1 MAKPIKTSLKK
12 GIKGIILERSNA
24 LNSAKKLADPSK
36 TFQANVI
43 YWGYWKPEG
52 EKDVVEVLTPSPR
65 LGTQISPVIKRPIL
79 GPPKSPKRPSVNT
92 LTPASISNLG
102 ATGGTPTTQTV
113 TDLSA
118 LTGVPLDN
126 SIVTGIK
133 SIFAEAPPENGDLS
147 PYVNGLIDLYVKYP
161 QVSKSKFLG
170 LYDKAKALEPL
181 CVPMLIIFL
190 LLKNVEK

>member
-1 MAKPIKTSLKK
+1 M
-12 GIKGIILERSNA
+12 
-24 LNSAKKLADPSK
+24 
-36 TFQANVI
+36 
-43 YWGYWKPEG
+43 WKPEG

-147 PYVNGLIDLYVKYP
+147 PYVNDLIDLYVKYP

-170 LYDKAKALEPL
+170 LYDKATYSISNYSPTYIDSIKSKL
-181 CVPMLIIFL
+181 VNNI
-190 LLKNVEK
+190 N